1 MRRWISLIL
10 FIVSIVLLSIS
21 IYSLM
26 GMFREYKQ
34 ADELNERLQQIHDT
48 AAQPDESE
56 TAPTPRATS
65 KPFVTPAPDETPA
78 ADSEEETADQSSP
91 VREVDTGLLALHE
104 ENPDCIYWLTIPD
117 ITRPTANPM
126 WSSLPGW
133 SAWISPN
140 PSACPMT
147 GMS

>member
-48 AAQPDESE
+48 AVQSGESEE

-65 KPFVTPAPDETPA
+65 KPFVTPAP
-78 ADSEEETADQSSP
+78 EEASAVEAGKTFSP
-91 VREVDTGLLALHE
+91 
-104 ENPDCIYWLTIPD
+104 
-117 ITRPTANPM
+117 
-126 WSSLPGW
+126 
-133 SAWISPN
+133 
-140 PSACPMT
+140 
-147 GMS
+147 